1 MNVFSFRN
9 QIVKNYSDYV
19 SSFIS
24 IAQHRLDKFVKDCFK
39 SGSLWPDPLIN
50 PAATADY
57 IYAYREMWDSEEKE
71 EQPGVRKQSPAAA
84 RAAISRPK
92 TGRNTS
98 QYTS

>member
-9 QIVKNYSDYV
+9 RIIEDYRDYV

-24 IAQHRLDKFVKDCFK
+24 IAQPRLDEFVKGCFK
-39 SGSLWPDPLIN
+39 SGSLWPDPLIS

-71 EQPGVRKQSPAAA
+71 EQPGERKQSLASA

-92 TGRNTS
+92 TRRNTS
-98 QYTS
+98 QYSS